1 MFPKEMLVSY
11 VMRESDFKVFDPIF
25 LCSNQNVYSLR
36 QLVVNVMV
44 NND

>member
-1 MFPKEMLVSY
+1 MFLKEMLVSY
-11 VMRESDFKVFDPIF
+11 VMRESDFKVSDSIF